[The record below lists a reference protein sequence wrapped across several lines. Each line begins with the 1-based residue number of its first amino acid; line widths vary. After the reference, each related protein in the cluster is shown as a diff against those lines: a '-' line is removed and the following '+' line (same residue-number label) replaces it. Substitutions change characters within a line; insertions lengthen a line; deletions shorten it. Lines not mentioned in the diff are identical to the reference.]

1 MARRSKKGANPIR
14 NWWRS
19 KREFHF
25 QAYTSMTLLS
35 LGIMLYSFIQLFFMD
50 FAQEAS
56 EDMVTL
62 IWVGLIGGAAALF
75 YVAPEFFYFYDKKQ
89 NLSEI
94 LDLDSR
100 AEVMRRRK
108 EAEIAADL
116 LGKSFQSRLKELYQR
131 LGISVPKRYSALP
144 TSSKEAPRIISEE
157 E

>member
-131 LGISVPKRYSALP
+131 LGISVPKRYSVLP